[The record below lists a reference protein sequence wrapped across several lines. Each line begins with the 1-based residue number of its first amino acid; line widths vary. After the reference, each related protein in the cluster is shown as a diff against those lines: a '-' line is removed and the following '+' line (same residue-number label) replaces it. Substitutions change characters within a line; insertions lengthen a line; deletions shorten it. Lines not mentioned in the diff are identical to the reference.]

1 MSYSR
6 NAQIHADAMAD
17 HAEAV
22 HNRSIQRR
30 ITEEMQ
36 RQVEAI
42 RAQIAEKEQRRL
54 AANRAHLPGSDF

>member
-1 MSYSR
+1 
-6 NAQIHADAMAD
+6 MAD
-17 HAEAV
+17 HAEAA
-22 HNRSIQRR
+22 HSRNLQRR